1 MPTSVSSDNAR
12 VGGVIEANGLP
23 HNMERESRRFRAFAI
38 SSAVVLAVAWILPP
52 ELSGIVSL
60 CYAPVALTVALR
72 RCLHLDT
79 DVRRVTVLIV
89 AAGYLSFAGGLL
101 AGIAETVA
109 GKPPAFPYYSD
120 VFPFGA
126 YVVFLV
132 AIAIIVH
139 RRAPRL
145 EVDPILDA
153 LVAGV
158 SVAVLQWVLVVIP
171 FLRETDS
178 APARSGVVVFSLMSL
193 ALVLA
198 AVLALV
204 AGSVP
209 STSNRLL
216 AAGLTVSFVTDVAAT
231 LSVGGETDERYVYV
245 GMMLILALGGSGLL
259 HPSVSGLL
267 DRATGSMLQRQLS
280 TRRISVLTFALIT
293 PPCLMLWL
301 SVTNAPTLDRRITAF
316 AAVLLAPLVLLRLGR
331 LVRQNERL
339 ASQEGTLRTAGESLV
354 EAETDQDVAVVLNSA
369 SQHLFGSALLDA
381 GLVMAPF
388 EPSSDGWTTDL
399 APVLREVE
407 AAVESL
413 DAPVTGDL
421 LDLVTVEVDG
431 NWYAGL
437 LVLQGR
443 LWAVMVLGVEHE
455 ITEDERNA
463 LTALCRQGAI
473 AIRAVRRTEEHV
485 RERAEQRFGT
495 LIENSS
501 DIVTILDENDVLVYT
516 SPVTKRLLGFEPEPG
531 FEFRIPQ
538 LIHPDDH
545 EVARRLLETVRE
557 SGSGTAELRLRHM
570 NGTYL
575 WFEVQA
581 TNLID
586 DPDVAGILVNAR
598 AVDDRKAAEELLT
611 ISEARFKSLVQNN
624 SDLVM
629 VVDAHERVTY
639 ASPSSVLMVGLPAEA
654 LYDQTMSAVFSAAD
668 VDWSTRLREA
678 AKDGKVFEFGFMH
691 ADGRWRTLETVV
703 TDLRSEIAVGGFVL
717 NARDITERLEMAKDL
732 EYAATHD
739 RLTGMPNRTRLVS
752 QLTEMLSRNSGGSSV
767 AAISIDLDDF
777 RDINDSLGQSVGD
790 EVLIAVS
797 ERIRAALLYG
807 DDAARIGADE
817 FAVIIERAHGEEEV
831 MEMAEGILTTLAEPL
846 HLGGRELSLS
856 ASVGLSID
864 HERAV
869 DAESLLRNSI
879 TAIHEAKREG
889 RGRVVRFEH
898 SMRTASSERLELR
911 GDLARAI
918 GTDQVVVNY
927 QPIVDMAT
935 NEILGAE
942 ALVRWDHPERGR
954 LSPALFVPLAEDSGL
969 IGALDA
975 QVRAQA
981 LKDLSSWRSDVARA
995 KDLTVSVNLSV
1006 GELHSEE
1013 LVASVMSDLRA
1024 SGLPNNA
1031 LVLEVTESNLLD
1043 DSDTVRSQME
1053 SLRAQGIRLAVDD
1066 FGTGYSSLGYIDR
1079 FDFDILKIDRS
1090 FVSGLSSRTNQ
1101 RIVTAVLDLASQ
1113 LNAKVV
1119 AEGIETDSQR
1129 SALLEMGCV
1138 IGQGYWFSRP
1148 VAADQFRRLLTES
1161 VKVGA

>member
-1 MPTSVSSDNAR
+1 MEDTEPAVTNRLDGFGPGADRAFWAYVAGCLVLTAPMLFVSAETADVLYLLLAIWSIGSVLAR
-12 VGGVIEANGLP
+12 VRRYTPRVRTPVLLIIGAGVSFLVGGVVRSLGANQDGLEYP
-23 HNMERESRRFRAFAI
+23 FPSPADAFVLLAYALFISAI
-38 SSAVVLAVAWILPP
+38 LMV
-52 ELSGIVSL
+52 
-60 CYAPVALTVALR
+60 
-72 RCLHLDT
+72 
-79 DVRRVTVLIV
+79 VRRRNPHL
-89 AAGYLSFAGGLL
+89 
-101 AGIAETVA
+101 GID
-109 GKPPAFPYYSD
+109 S
-120 VFPFGA
+120 
-126 YVVFLV
+126 
-132 AIAIIVH
+132 
-139 RRAPRL
+139 
-145 EVDPILDA
+145 ILDA
-153 LVAGV
+153 VVGGVAAAVV
-158 SVAVLQWVLVVIP
+158 SW
-171 FLRETDS
+171 
-178 APARSGVVVFSLMSL
+178 
-193 ALVLA
+193 LVLFMYFDELGSSAEVQAVTVVYSVVSLFAFIA
-198 AVLALV
+198 AILALV
-204 AGSVP
+204 AGSKP
-209 STSNRLL
+209 TPCNRLL
-216 AAGLTVSFVTDVAAT
+216 AGA
-231 LSVGGETDERYVYV
+231 
-245 GMMLILALGGSGLL
+245 LI
-259 HPSVSGLL
+259 
-267 DRATGSMLQRQLS
+267 
-280 TRRISVLTFALIT
+280 LTFASDAVANMMGVGLVEPVVVTYLGAALTATAGAGLMHRSVNYLVDHPESSGLQRRLSNRRIAVLSFALVG
-293 PPCLMLWL
+293 PPVLLLWQVMRGGSKLELML
-301 SVTNAPTLDRRITAF
+301 PAF
-316 AAVLLAPLVLLRLGR
+316 GAVLLSPVVLLRLGR

-339 ASQEGTLRTAGESLV
+339 ASQEGTLRTAGENLV
-354 EAETDQDVAVVLNSA
+354 EAVTDEDVAKVLEA
-369 SQHLFGSALLDA
+369 ALHRMFEAALVDA
-381 GLVMAPF
+381 AFVMAPF
-388 EPSSDGWTTDL
+388 EVSLQDGR
-399 APVLREVE
+399 AEVMPVLRAFELE
-407 AAVESL
+407 VESL
-413 DAPVTGDL
+413 ESPTTGDL
-421 LDLVTVEVDG
+421 VPLSVAEVDG
-431 NWYAGL
+431 NWYAGV

-443 LWAVMVLGVEHE
+443 LCAAVLLGVEHE
-455 ITEDERNA
+455 ITEDQRNA

-545 EVARRLLETVRE
+545 EVARRLLKSVRE

-611 ISEARFKSLVQNN
+611 LSEARFKSLVQNN

-691 ADGRWRTLETVV
+691 ADGHWRTLETVV
-703 TDLRSEIAVGGFVL
+703 TDLREEIAVGGFVL

-739 RLTGMPNRTRLVS
+739 SLTDMPNRTRLVS

-767 AAISIDLDDF
+767 AAISIDIDDF

-797 ERIRAALLYG
+797 ERIRTALLYG

-831 MEMAEGILTTLAEPL
+831 MEMAEGILTALAEPL

-864 HERAV
+864 HERAL

-918 GTDQVVVNY
+918 GTDQIVVNY
-927 QPIVDMAT
+927 QPIVDMGT

-954 LSPALFVPLAEDSGL
+954 LSPALFIPLAEDSGL
-969 IGALDA
+969 VGALDA

-981 LKDLSSWRSDVARA
+981 LKDLSSWRSEVAGA
-995 KDLTVSVNLSV
+995 EDLTVSVNLSV
-1006 GELHSEE
+1006 GELYSEQMVE
-1013 LVASVMSDLRA
+1013 SVMSDLRA
-1024 SGLPNNA
+1024 SGLPSNA

-1043 DSDTVRSQME
+1043 DTDTVRSQME
-1053 SLRAQGIRLAVDD
+1053 GLRAQGIRLAVDD

-1101 RIVTAVLDLASQ
+1101 RIVTAVLDLAAQ

-1161 VKVGA
+1161 VTVGA

>member
-1 MPTSVSSDNAR
+1 MPISVLSDDAR
-12 VGGVIEANGLP
+12 TGEVIEANGLSQENE
-23 HNMERESRRFRAFAI
+23 HETSVFRVFCI
-38 SSAVVLAVAWILPP
+38 SSVVMLVMAWMVPSDLT
-52 ELSGIVSL
+52 GIIAI
-60 CYAPVALTVALR
+60 CYAPAVLAVALR
-72 RCLHLDT
+72 RCLRLNT
-79 DVRRVTVLIV
+79 PLRRVTILIV
-89 AAGYLSFAGGLL
+89 VAGCLSFAGGVI
-101 AGIAETVA
+101 AGVTEMVT
-109 GKPPAFPYYSD
+109 GKSPPFPYYSD
-120 VFPFGA
+120 LFPLGA
-126 YVVFLV
+126 YVVFLM
-132 AIAIIVH
+132 AIAMIVH
-139 RRAPRL
+139 KRAPKL
-145 EVDPILDA
+145 GIDPILDS

-171 FLRETDS
+171 FLRESNS
-178 APARSGVVVFSLMSL
+178 ATARSGVIVFSLMSL
-193 ALVLA
+193 VLVLA

-216 AAGLTVSFVTDVAAT
+216 AAGLGVSFVTDVVAT
-231 LSVGGETDERYVYV
+231 LSVDGAIDERYVSI
-245 GMMLILALGGSGLL
+245 GTMLILALGVSGLL
-259 HPSVSGLL
+259 HPSVRGLL
-267 DRATGSMLQRQLS
+267 DRGADASLRRRLS
-280 TRRISVLTFALIT
+280 TRRISVLTFALVT
-293 PPCLMLWL
+293 PPCLTLWL
-301 SVTNAPTLDRRITAF
+301 LATDAHELERWM
-316 AAVLLAPLVLLRLGR
+316 AAVAAVVLAPLVLVRLGR

-339 ASQEGTLRTAGESLV
+339 ASQEGILRAAGESLV
-354 EAETDQDVAVVLNSA
+354 EAETDQDVAMVLDSA
-369 SQHLFGSALLDA
+369 SRHLFGSALLDA

-421 LDLVTVEVDG
+421 LDLATVEVDG

-443 LWAVMVLGVEHE
+443 LWAVMLLGVEHE
-455 ITEDERNA
+455 ITEDQRNA

-473 AIRAVRRTEEHV
+473 AVRAVRRTEEQV

-516 SPVTKRLLGFEPEPG
+516 SPVSKRLLGFEPEPG

-586 DPDVAGILVNAR
+586 DPDVAGILINAR

-691 ADGRWRTLETVV
+691 ADGHWRTLETVV
-703 TDLRSEIAVGGFVL
+703 TDLREEIAVGGFVL

-739 RLTGMPNRTRLVS
+739 SLTGMPNRTRLVS

-767 AAISIDLDDF
+767 AAISIDIDDF
-777 RDINDSLGQSVGD
+777 RDINDSLGQSIGD

-797 ERIRAALLYG
+797 ERIRTALLYG

-831 MEMAEGILTTLAEPL
+831 MEMAEGILTALAEPL

-864 HERAV
+864 HERAL

-918 GTDQVVVNY
+918 GTDQIVVNY
-927 QPIVDMAT
+927 QPIVDMGT

-954 LSPALFVPLAEDSGL
+954 LSPALFIPLAEDSGL
-969 IGALDA
+969 VGALDA

-981 LKDLSSWRSDVARA
+981 LKDLSSWRSEVARA

-1006 GELHSEE
+1006 GELYSEQMVE
-1013 LVASVMSDLRA
+1013 SVMSDLRA
-1024 SGLPNNA
+1024 SGLPSNA

-1043 DSDTVRSQME
+1043 DTDTVRSQME
-1053 SLRAQGIRLAVDD
+1053 GLRAQGIRLAVDD

-1101 RIVTAVLDLASQ
+1101 RIVTAVLDLAAQ